1 MGGGPV
7 GPKRP
12 LVRRQATKADLDAIF
27 KVVKDGFPDDPG
39 CNYKF
44 PNRDQYPHDFEKWTR
59 LEYAEYMD
67 QPEKFASFVITA
79 TEYDLVD
86 EPIAIGVWD
95 ISVTTKAKGGDRGI
109 NERRDANREHMVA
122 YGEAMTENF
131 DKFFARY
138 GEEQLHLWMLITHPD
153 FRRRGAGTQLCNWGV
168 EEAARRGGWILT
180 VMASPMGKNL
190 YDHLGYNLVGY
201 GTAQVDGE
209 AEKVDIYAL
218 EMPQL

>member
-1 MGGGPV
+1 
-7 GPKRP
+7 
-12 LVRRQATKADLDAIF
+12 
-27 KVVKDGFPDDPG
+27 
-39 CNYKF
+39 
-44 PNRDQYPHDFEKWTR
+44 
-59 LEYAEYMD
+59 
-67 QPEKFASFVITA
+67 
-79 TEYDLVD
+79 
-86 EPIAIGVWD
+86 
-95 ISVTTKAKGGDRGI
+95 
-109 NERRDANREHMVA
+109 MVA

-138 GEEQLHLWMLITHPD
+138 GEEQLHLWMLITHPN
-153 FRRRGAGTQLCNWGV
+153 FRRRGAGTELCNWGV

-209 AEKVDIYAL
+209 VEKVDIYAL